1 MVKNLVRTN
10 VICLL
15 QTKTAD
21 SAYENISS
29 VTRSFFGQSPG
40 MRRVRDKT
48 FLTVQL
54 GYWLTVISWLHPKH
68 LPMGRDYQKRATPY
82 QFCCSAVTQIRE
94 KVYSYRQ
101 VLKPFQRSIA
111 ILVDNRLLTD
121 TLSLMVLHAT
131 YQASCCMYMYLSPIS
146 SPNLKFC
153 FLNSRLANYTLS
165 KLPQFV
171 LSISTCSIYI
181 AQVELTK

>member
-1 MVKNLVRTN
+1 
-10 VICLL
+10 
-15 QTKTAD
+15 
-21 SAYENISS
+21 
-29 VTRSFFGQSPG
+29 
-40 MRRVRDKT
+40 
-48 FLTVQL
+48 
-54 GYWLTVISWLHPKH
+54 
-68 LPMGRDYQKRATPY
+68 MGRDYQKRATPY

-121 TLSLMVLHAT
+121 ALSLMVLHAT

-153 FLNSRLANYTLS
+153 FLNSYLANYTLS
-165 KLPQFV
+165 KLPHFV

-181 AQVELTK
+181 AQVELTKWELTSETEQVGIDYR